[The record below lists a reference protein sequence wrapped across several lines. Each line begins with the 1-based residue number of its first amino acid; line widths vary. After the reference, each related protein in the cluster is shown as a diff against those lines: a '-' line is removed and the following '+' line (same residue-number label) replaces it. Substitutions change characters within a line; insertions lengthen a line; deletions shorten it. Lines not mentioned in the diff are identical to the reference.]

1 MAQASGSSASSHQ
14 SLWERR
20 KVLLDPSTL
29 PLVQNKNVK
38 LAGKSDKEQLALDGG
53 EDSLQLGKGNG
64 ERPCIPG
71 RWAGRQPRPQ
81 PRSLIEFKEGWGR
94 GRVLCTK
101 NQGHSTYPSLR
112 QNNREH
118 LQPLHQLA
126 AVYCWEDKSM
136 GREHL
141 LEAEKREDL
150 KLKVEEI
157 LRKAILQAS
166 LCPKH
171 KATLELE
178 PVMQGE

>member
-1 MAQASGSSASSHQ
+1 
-14 SLWERR
+14 
-20 KVLLDPSTL
+20 
-29 PLVQNKNVK
+29 
-38 LAGKSDKEQLALDGG
+38 
-53 EDSLQLGKGNG
+53 
-64 ERPCIPG
+64 
-71 RWAGRQPRPQ
+71 
-81 PRSLIEFKEGWGR
+81 
-94 GRVLCTK
+94 
-101 NQGHSTYPSLR
+101 
-112 QNNREH
+112 
-118 LQPLHQLA
+118 
-126 AVYCWEDKSM
+126 M